1 MFHLLHNGFELCD
14 IICWSGMHVQPV
26 LPNIIRGNLATG
38 CLGLAHTNFAKGKT
52 NRIYVMILLFRLLL
66 LPGKFISL
74 IWQNT
79 GEQ

>member
-1 MFHLLHNGFELCD
+1 
-14 IICWSGMHVQPV
+14 MHVQLV
-26 LPNIIRGNLATG
+26 LPNIIRGTLATL
-38 CLGLAHTNFAKGKT
+38 CLGLALTNFAKGKT
-52 NRIYVMILLFRLLL
+52 NRLYVMILLFRLLL